1 MGEKRERKKER
12 KKKKIEIEADL
23 KKHIILLSNEVKF
36 IQKELNTLLD
46 ELLELIKLEMKNGG
60 KK

>member
-1 MGEKRERKKER
+1 MGEKKEKERKKE
-12 KKKKIEIEADL
+12 KKKIEIEADL

-36 IQKELNTLLD
+36 IQMELNTLLN
-46 ELLELIKLEMKNGG
+46 ELLELIKLEIKNGG